1 MFFIVFISNFF
12 QRLFYV
18 FIVFLFFL
26 LLILIII
33 IVILKLGRVQT
44 IYNFFKWKWQLL
56 SLLLSFV
63 NRHHQHQ
70 IFSNNQPSDDL
81 ISCFSFHSFI
91 VCGRHIS
98 FFFQSFKNCVTFV
111 ISISFVK
118 IVRSVKS
125 FINSSFSSSIRKI
138 VRSVNKYCV
147 SSLFGD
153 FKYFFRSFWKMWFL
167 FLSYLSNYFL
177 KVKAKCIIYYYV
189 HG

>member
-1 MFFIVFISNFF
+1 MHYNLDLDRIKSEE
-12 QRLFYV
+12 Y
-18 FIVFLFFL
+18 FFL
-26 LLILIII
+26 
-33 IVILKLGRVQT
+33 KQR
-44 IYNFFKWKWQLL
+44 
-56 SLLLSFV
+56 
-63 NRHHQHQ
+63 
-70 IFSNNQPSDDL
+70 IFSNNLCFTCHRFHFKFFFNINTKYFQIINHLTIWLAVFRFTPS
-81 ISCFSFHSFI
+81 SFVNDTFRS
-91 VCGRHIS
+91 
-98 FFFQSFKNCVTFV
+98 FFQSFKNCVTFV

-138 VRSVNKYCV
+138 VRSVKKYCV

>member
-1 MFFIVFISNFF
+1 MSSFSFQIFF
-12 QRLFYV
+12 Q
-18 FIVFLFFL
+18 
-26 LLILIII
+26 
-33 IVILKLGRVQT
+33 
-44 IYNFFKWKWQLL
+44 
-56 SLLLSFV
+56 
-63 NRHHQHQ
+63 HQHQ

-91 VCGRHIS
+91 VCERHIS
-98 FFFQSFKNCVTFV
+98 FFFPSFKNCVTFV

-138 VRSVNKYCV
+138 VRSVKKYCV

-153 FKYFFRSFWKMWFL
+153 FKYFFRSFWKMWL
-167 FLSYLSNYFL
+167 FFFISQLFVQFL